1 MKRYPEGTLETD
13 LTSEEV
19 KEYRAAMAAAL
30 AAGREEEFDDLFFAI
45 IWTLP
50 KEDKNCPLDDMW
62 AKYVAD
68 SRSRPYP

>member
-19 KEYRAAMAAAL
+19 QEYRAAMAAATTQ
-30 AAGREEEFDDLFFAI
+30 EEFDDLFFAI
-45 IWTLP
+45 IWTPP
-50 KEDKNCPLDDMW
+50 KKEEDWTGLDDMW

-68 SRSRPYP
+68 SRARA